1 MKCVIM
7 QPTYLPWAG
16 YFNLISQ
23 ADIFVFLDD
32 VQYEKSSW
40 QSRNRI
46 ILNNQS
52 HLLSVPVQKLS
63 LSQTISTIKLDD
75 RRNWRTKHFKTI
87 EHAYSKHPYQKEILM
102 ILQGLFDKS
111 VQNLSELNICL
122 IQILSEHLE
131 LSTKFLRASDLNID
145 GKRSEHIF
153 KICEYLNCNEYL
165 SPIGSKQYL
174 QEDKVFEQSKIKL
187 LFQEYEPMPYPQLKC
202 LNFISHLSIIDVVAN
217 IGWQGALE
225 YIQNGKIN

>member
-1 MKCVIM
+1 M

-32 VQYEKSSW
+32 VQYERRSW

-46 ILNNQS
+46 LLNNKPYF
-52 HLLSVPVQKLS
+52 LTVPVHS
-63 LSQTISTIKLDD
+63 LTQSQIINTIKLDD
-75 RRNWRTKHFKTI
+75 SQNWRAKHFKTV
-87 EHAYSKHPYQKEILM
+87 EHTYSKHPYQKEILI
-102 ILQGLFDKS
+102 ILQCLFDKS
-111 VQNLSELNICL
+111 VQNLSELNIVL
-122 IQILSEHLE
+122 IQTLSGYLG
-131 LSTKFLRASDLNID
+131 LSKKFLRASDLNID

-165 SPIGSKQYL
+165 SPIGSKEYL

-187 LFQEYEPMPYPQLKC
+187 SFQKYEPATYPQLKC
-202 LNFISHLSIIDVVAN
+202 PNFISHLSIIDVVAN
-217 IGWQGALE
+217 IGWQGTLE
-225 YIQNGKIN
+225 YIKNGKIY